1 MLLGSASLDDLL
13 DRVDTVN
20 RVSDQDARVI
30 NEVRIFRAE
39 IKEREAKLTM
49 ARAEQER
56 LVAER
61 AAKRDQIRS
70 QLAERQQLLSSIK
83 DQIAKI
89 QAAERAQQQRLANQ
103 AETRI
108 SNDSGGNPAGHH
120 AADDRFGRAWNTG
133 RPCLLAADR
142 RGACRARCH
151 PDV

>member
-30 NEVRIFRAE
+30 NEVRMFRAE

-108 SNDSGGNPAGHH
+108 SNDSGGNPAGHYEI
-120 AADDRFGRAWNTG
+120 GRA
-133 RPCLLAADR
+133 
-142 RGACRARCH
+142 H
-151 PDV
+151 V